1 MILSSNLE
9 QWGDISQDVFEFL
22 TARVLPLHLS
32 PQLRTLSQQFT
43 ESGGTLD
50 CYSHSQH
57 SDQHQGVYVATLCRF
72 SYFRGDD
79 GVFCKGVVPSCRI
92 QFSSE

>member
-1 MILSSNLE
+1 MVLANNLE
-9 QWGDISQDVFEFL
+9 QRGDISQDVFEFL
-22 TARVLPLHLS
+22 TARVLPSHLS

-50 CYSHSQH
+50 CYSHSEH
-57 SDQHQGVYVATLCRF
+57 GGQHQGVHVATLRRF
-72 SYFRGDD
+72 SYFRGAD
-79 GVFCKGVVPSCRI
+79 GMFCKGVVPSCLI

>member
-1 MILSSNLE
+1 MILSNNLE

-22 TARVLPLHLS
+22 TARVLPSRFS

-43 ESGGTLD
+43 ESYGILD
-50 CYSHSQH
+50 CYYHFQH
-57 SDQHQGVYVATLCRF
+57 DGQHQVVHVATLRRL

-79 GVFCKGVVPSCRI
+79 GVFCKGVVPSSLI

>member
-1 MILSSNLE
+1 MVLSNNLE
-9 QWGDISQDVFEFL
+9 QWGDIYQDVFEFL
-22 TARVLPLHLS
+22 TARLLPSRFS

-57 SDQHQGVYVATLCRF
+57 SDQHQGVYVATLRRF
-72 SYFRGDD
+72 SYFRGAD
-79 GVFCKGVVPSCRI
+79 GMFCKGVVPSFMI

>member
-22 TARVLPLHLS
+22 TARVLPSRFS

-43 ESGGTLD
+43 ESGGTPD
-50 CYSHSQH
+50 CYPHSQH
-57 SDQHQGVYVATLCRF
+57 GDQHQGVHVATLRRL

-79 GVFCKGVVPSCRI
+79 GVFCKGVVPSCLL

>member
-9 QWGDISQDVFEFL
+9 QWGDIYQDVFEFL
-22 TARVLPLHLS
+22 TARLLPSHLS

-43 ESGGTLD
+43 ESGGTPD
-50 CYSHSQH
+50 CYPHSQH
-57 SDQHQGVYVATLCRF
+57 GSQHQGVHVATLCRF
-72 SYFRGDD
+72 SYFRGDE
-79 GVFCKGVVPSCRI
+79 GVFCKGVVPSFLI